1 MQARIYKP
9 AKTAMQ
15 SGKAKTQTWILEF
28 EQSSAKT
35 VEPLMGWT
43 SSGDMRQQVKLKF
56 ESKEEAVD
64 YAERN
69 GFSYTILKPREQK
82 RRTMAYSDN
91 FRFDRVGT
99 WTH

>member
-15 SGKAKTQTWILEF
+15 SGKAGTQTWILEF
-28 EQSSAKT
+28 EQTTAKT

-56 ESKEEAVD
+56 ESKADAVA
-64 YAERN
+64 YADRN
-69 GFSYTILKPREQK
+69 GFTYTIFKPREQK
-82 RRTMAYSDN
+82 RRPMAYSDN
-91 FRFDRVGT
+91 FKFDRVGS